1 MRLSISARV
10 SVACTSVIVM
20 ALAVLA
26 VGLSVGNKIHQAD
39 LHITFLSE
47 ALSREDRQD
56 QTQRGLRRDVGR
68 LTRDAEHGVKVPD
81 ARWEELHER
90 IAQFKL
96 ESLRG
101 VQPPN
106 RRSKTAAASIRE
118 AQRAATAFAAASHQ
132 LIETSRLGPSGIK
145 AAMPRFLGA
154 LASLETSRSQAR
166 QGLILAIAEAA
177 EKNRRESR
185 RDIMSVLLGGL
196 GIVAIIFSMTIWL
209 RRKLVLPITI
219 MAARLRDF
227 RTGESD
233 GDVPGRDRADE
244 LGDLAR
250 GLHEYRK
257 AVESRRTAERR
268 AEFLA
273 NHDMLTGLANRLLFE
288 NRLAHE
294 LARSVST
301 GDVVAVFAVDLD
313 AFKAINDRLGHAGG
327 DRVLKRTAQL
337 LSSCV
342 RGDDLV
348 ARIGGD
354 EFAVIQVARSQP
366 EAAEGLVSRIFKM
379 ASAPSDEGVAIKMS
393 IGVALSEPGQTGD
406 ELHELADL
414 ALYRAKA
421 DGRNTAR
428 IYNMHLKE
436 EESRR
441 VRLSRDLENAIS
453 ANQFRLM
460 FQPIADA
467 SSLETVAYEALLRW
481 HHPSLGEIP
490 PDIFIPIA
498 ESSGLIGTIGS
509 WMIDHA
515 LRAASTWDP
524 KLSLAVNLSPI
535 QFRSVGL
542 AAEICDAAR
551 RWGVAFDR
559 LELEVTESA
568 TLLGFQR
575 DNVLATLGELRNCGA
590 NVVMDDFGTGH
601 SSLSNLKEFTFDKIK
616 IDRSFVATMH
626 DNASSSSIVKA
637 TIGLGR
643 SLGLIIV
650 AEGVETEEQLSVLRQ
665 WGCDQ
670 VQGYL
675 IGKPSNLRN
684 PVGAEA
690 VNQGR

>member
-1 MRLSISARV
+1 VRLSISGRV
-10 SVACTSVIVM
+10 SIACTSVIVM

-26 VGLSVGNKIHQAD
+26 VGLSVGNKIYQAD
-39 LHITFLSE
+39 LRITFLSE
-47 ALSREDRQD
+47 ALSREDRLD
-56 QTQRGLRRDVGR
+56 QAQRRLRQDVGR
-68 LTRDAEHGVKVPD
+68 LTRDAEHGVRVPD
-81 ARWEELHER
+81 ARWKDLHER

-96 ESLRG
+96 GSLQGIQSSSRGSKAES
-101 VQPPN
+101 VP
-106 RRSKTAAASIRE
+106 IRE
-118 AQRAATAFAAASHQ
+118 EREAATGFATASDQ
-132 LIETSRLGPSGIK
+132 LIETSRLRPSDIK
-145 AAMPRFLGA
+145 AAMPRFLSA
-154 LASLETSRSQAR
+154 LTTLEASRSQAR
-166 QGLILAIAEAA
+166 QELTSAIAEAA
-177 EKNRRESR
+177 DKNRRESR
-185 RDIMSVLLGGL
+185 RDIISVLLGGL
-196 GIVAIIFSMTIWL
+196 GIVAIIFCMTIWL
-209 RRKLVLPITI
+209 RRRLVLPITVI
-219 MAARLRDF
+219 AARLRDF
-227 RTGESD
+227 RAGGSD
-233 GDVPGRDRADE
+233 GDVPGRERADE

-257 AVESRRTAERR
+257 AVESRRAAEHR

-294 LARSVST
+294 LSRSVRT

-327 DRVLKRTAQL
+327 DRVLKRTALL

-366 EAAEGLVSRIFKM
+366 AATEALISRIFKM
-379 ASAPSDEGVAIKMS
+379 ASAPSDEGVAIRMS

-421 DGRNTAR
+421 EGRNTAR
-428 IYNMHLKE
+428 IYNKHLKE

-441 VRLSRDLENAIS
+441 VRLSRDLENAIC
-453 ANQFRLM
+453 ANEFCLV

-467 SSLETVAYEALLRW
+467 VSQEIVAYEALLRW
-481 HHPSLGEIP
+481 QHPSLGEIP

-498 ESSGLIGTIGS
+498 ESSGLIGPIGS
-509 WMIDHA
+509 WMLDHA

-524 KLSLAVNLSPI
+524 KLSLAMNLSPT
-535 QFRSVGL
+535 QFRSAGL
-542 AAEICDAAR
+542 ATEICNAAL
-551 RWGVAFDR
+551 RWQVAFDR

-575 DNVLATLGELRNCGA
+575 DNVLTTLGELRSRGA
-590 NVVMDDFGTGH
+590 KVVMDDFGTGH

-626 DNASSSSIVKA
+626 SNASSSSIVKA
-637 TIGLGR
+637 TIGLGK
-643 SLGLIIV
+643 SLGLTIV
-650 AEGVETEEQLSVLRQ
+650 AEGVETEEQLSVLQR

-670 VQGYL
+670 VQGFL
-675 IGKPSNLRN
+675 IGKPAKSCDLAST
-684 PVGAEA
+684 GAIS
-690 VNQGR
+690 QSR

>member
-1 MRLSISARV
+1 
-10 SVACTSVIVM
+10 M
-20 ALAVLA
+20 ALALLA
-26 VGLSVGNKIHQAD
+26 IGLSVGNKIHQAD
-39 LHITFLSE
+39 VRITSLSD
-47 ALSREDRQD
+47 ALGREDRLD
-56 QTQRGLRRDVGR
+56 QAQRRLRQDVGR

-81 ARWEELHER
+81 ARWKNLHER
-90 IAQFKL
+90 IGRFKL
-96 ESLRG
+96 ESSQG
-101 VQPPN
+101 GQSPN
-106 RRSKTAAASIRE
+106 GGSKAAATPIQE
-118 AQRAATAFAAASHQ
+118 EEKAAAVFATASDQ
-132 LIETSRLGPSGIK
+132 LIETSRLRPSDIK
-145 AAMPRFLGA
+145 ATMPRFLSA
-154 LASLETSRSQAR
+154 LTSLEVSRSQAR
-166 QGLILAIAEAA
+166 QELTSAIAKAA
-177 EKNRRESR
+177 DKNRRESR
-185 RDIMSVLLGGL
+185 RDIISVLLGGL
-196 GIVAIIFSMTIWL
+196 GIVAIIFSLTIWL
-209 RRKLVLPITI
+209 RRRLVLPITI

-227 RTGESD
+227 RRGESD

-250 GLHEYRK
+250 GLHEYRE
-257 AVESRRTAERR
+257 AVESRRTAEHR

-294 LARSVST
+294 LSRSVRT

-366 EAAEGLVSRIFKM
+366 AATEALISRIFKI

-428 IYNMHLKE
+428 IYNKHLKE

-453 ANQFRLM
+453 ANEFRLV

-467 SSLETVAYEALLRW
+467 VSLEIVAYEALLRW
-481 HHPSLGEIP
+481 QHPSLGEIP

-524 KLSLAVNLSPI
+524 KLSLAMNLSPT

-542 AAEICDAAR
+542 ATEIYDGAL
-551 RWGVAFDR
+551 RWRVAFDR

-575 DNVLATLGELRNCGA
+575 DNVLATLGELRNWGA
-590 NVVMDDFGTGH
+590 KVVMDDFGTGH
-601 SSLSNLKEFTFDKIK
+601 SSLSNLKDFTFDKIK

-626 DNASSSSIVKA
+626 NNASSSSIVKA
-637 TIGLGR
+637 TIGLGK

-650 AEGVETEEQLSVLRQ
+650 AEGVETEEQLSVLQ
-665 WGCDQ
+665 HWGCDQ
-670 VQGYL
+670 VQGFL
-675 IGKPSNLRN
+675 IGKPSDLRN
-684 PVGAEA
+684 LTGVEA
-690 VNQGR
+690 VN

>member
-10 SVACTSVIVM
+10 SIACTSVIVM

-39 LHITFLSE
+39 LNITLLSE
-47 ALSREDRQD
+47 ALGREDRLD
-56 QTQRGLRRDVGR
+56 QAQRELRQDVGR
-68 LTRDAEHGVKVPD
+68 LTRDAEHGVRVPD
-81 ARWEELHER
+81 ARWKDLHKR

-96 ESLRG
+96 ESIQRG
-101 VQPPN
+101 QSNN
-106 RRSKTAAASIRE
+106 RRSKAGWAHEGQAAATVF
-118 AQRAATAFAAASHQ
+118 ATASDQ
-132 LIETSRLGPSGIK
+132 LIETSRLRPSDIK
-145 AAMPRFLGA
+145 AAMPRFLSA
-154 LASLETSRSQAR
+154 LTSLEVSRSQAR
-166 QGLILAIAEAA
+166 QALTSAIARAA
-177 EKNRRESR
+177 DKNRRESR
-185 RDIMSVLLGGL
+185 RDIISVLLGGL

-227 RTGESD
+227 RTGERD
-233 GDVPGRDRADE
+233 GDVPGLERADE

-257 AVESRRTAERR
+257 AVESRRTAEHR

-294 LARSVST
+294 LARSVRT

-327 DRVLKRTAQL
+327 DRVLKRTAKL
-337 LSSCV
+337 LTSCV

-366 EAAEGLVSRIFKM
+366 ASTEALISRIFKM

-393 IGVALSEPGQTGD
+393 IGVAISEPGQTGD

-428 IYNMHLKE
+428 IYNKDLKE

-453 ANQFRLM
+453 ANEFLLV

-467 SSLETVAYEALLRW
+467 VSLEIVAYEALLRW

-515 LRAASTWDP
+515 LRAASTWDS
-524 KLSLAVNLSPI
+524 KVSLAMNLSPI

-542 AAEICDAAR
+542 ATEICAAAR
-551 RWGVAFDR
+551 RWQVAFDR

-575 DNVLATLGELRNCGA
+575 DNVLATLGELRDYGA
-590 NVVMDDFGTGH
+590 KVVMDDFGTGH

-637 TIGLGR
+637 TIGLGK

-650 AEGVETEEQLSVLRQ
+650 AEGVETEDQLSVLRR

-670 VQGYL
+670 VQGFL
-675 IGKPSNLRN
+675 IGKPARVCNLAG
-684 PVGAEA
+684 VEEGSYS
-690 VNQGR
+690 Q

>member
-1 MRLSISARV
+1 L
-10 SVACTSVIVM
+10 VIVM
-20 ALAVLA
+20 ALALLA
-26 VGLSVGNKIHQAD
+26 TGLSVSNKIHRAD
-39 LHITFLSE
+39 LRITLLSD
-47 ALSREDRQD
+47 ALSREDLLDQAQRRLRQD
-56 QTQRGLRRDVGR
+56 IGR
-68 LTRDAEHGVKVPD
+68 LTRDAERGVKVPD
-81 ARWEELHER
+81 ARWEDLHGR
-90 IAQFKL
+90 IAAFK
-96 ESLRG
+96 
-101 VQPPN
+101 
-106 RRSKTAAASIRE
+106 RRSSQAARSPVPGSGEGSGVVTGVEEAAAV
-118 AQRAATAFAAASHQ
+118 FAAASDQ
-132 LIETSRLGPSGIK
+132 LIETSRFRPSGIK
-145 AAMPRFLGA
+145 AAMPRFLSA
-154 LASLETSRSQAR
+154 LTALENSRSQSR
-166 QGLILAIAEAA
+166 RELTSAIWRAA
-177 EKNRRESR
+177 EQNRRESR
-185 RDIMSVLLGGL
+185 RDIVSVLLGGL
-196 GIVAIIFSMTIWL
+196 VIVAIVFAMTIWL
-209 RRKLVLPITI
+209 RRRLVRPITI
-219 MAARLRDF
+219 MAARLREF
-227 RTGESD
+227 KVGESH
-233 GDVPGRDRADE
+233 GDVPGLERADE

-257 AVESRRTAERR
+257 AVESRRTAEHR

-294 LARSVST
+294 LARSVRT

-366 EAAEGLVSRIFKM
+366 EAAEALISRIFKT
-379 ASAPSDEGVAIKMS
+379 ASAPSDEGVAIRMS
-393 IGVALSEPGQTGD
+393 VGVALSEQGQTGD
-406 ELHELADL
+406 ELHERADL

-428 IYNMHLKE
+428 IYNKHLKD
-436 EESRR
+436 EESQR
-441 VRLSRDLENAIS
+441 VRLARDLEDAVS
-453 ANQFRLM
+453 ANELRLA

-467 SSLETVAYEALLRW
+467 VSLEVVAYEALLRW
-481 HHPSLGEIP
+481 RHPILGDIP
-490 PDIFIPIA
+490 PDVFVPIA
-498 ESSGLIGTIGS
+498 ESSGLIGCIGS
-509 WMIDHA
+509 WMMDQA
-515 LRAASTWDP
+515 LRTASTWDP

-542 AAEICDAAR
+542 AAEICDAALHWR
-551 RWGVAFDR
+551 VAFDR

-575 DNVLATLGELRNCGA
+575 DDVLATLAELRGYGA
-590 NVVMDDFGTGH
+590 RIVMDDFGTGH

-626 DNASSSSIVKA
+626 SHASSSSIVKA
-637 TIGLGR
+637 TIGLGK

-650 AEGVETEEQLSVLRQ
+650 AEGVETEEQLSLLRR

-675 IGKPSNLRN
+675 IGRPAEHSDIGGE
-684 PVGAEA
+684 GAMMN
-690 VNQGR
+690 VLK